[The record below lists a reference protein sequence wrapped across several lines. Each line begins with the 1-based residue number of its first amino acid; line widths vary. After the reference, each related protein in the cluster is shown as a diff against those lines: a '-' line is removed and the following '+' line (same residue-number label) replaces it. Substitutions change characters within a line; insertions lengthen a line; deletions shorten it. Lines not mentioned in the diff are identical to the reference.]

1 MIASESANNAVPVA
15 ATIPLLAL
23 GIPGEA
29 LTAMMLSVFYVHNV
43 VPGPQLFQSH
53 MDFVMA
59 LYIALF
65 AINIIVFLFLL
76 STTNLLL
83 KVLQIPTRLLGVFIF
98 LLGFVGVYTLRNSIN
113 DCIIAAA
120 FGVLGVILRRLDQ
133 PIVPIILGM
142 VLGNIMEVKLRS
154 AMPRIDGPLDFV
166 NRPIA
171 AIIFAIIVFVIAR
184 QIRATYLNWRDGHQ
198 VTDDHLRRS

>member
-1 MIASESANNAVPVA
+1 M
-15 ATIPLLAL
+15 
-23 GIPGEA
+23 
-29 LTAMMLSVFYVHNV
+29 
-43 VPGPQLFQSH
+43 
-53 MDFVMA
+53 
-59 LYIALF
+59 
-65 AINIIVFLFLL
+65 
-76 STTNLLL
+76 

-154 AMPRIDGPLDFV
+154 AMPRIDGPLDFI

-184 QIRATYLNWRDGHQ
+184 QIRATYHSWRDGHQ
-198 VTDDHLRRS
+198 ADEGR

>member
-1 MIASESANNAVPVA
+1 MSS
-15 ATIPLLAL
+15 
-23 GIPGEA
+23 
-29 LTAMMLSVFYVHNV
+29 F
-43 VPGPQLFQSH
+43 
-53 MDFVMA
+53 
-59 LYIALF
+59 
-65 AINIIVFLFLL
+65 
-76 STTNLLL
+76 
-83 KVLQIPTRLLGVFIF
+83 F

-113 DCIIAAA
+113 DCIIAAG

-184 QIRATYLNWRDGHQ
+184 QIRTTYLNWRKVQDNEEGDGH
-198 VTDDHLRRS
+198 RI

>member
-1 MIASESANNAVPVA
+1 M
-15 ATIPLLAL
+15 
-23 GIPGEA
+23 
-29 LTAMMLSVFYVHNV
+29 
-43 VPGPQLFQSH
+43 
-53 MDFVMA
+53 
-59 LYIALF
+59 
-65 AINIIVFLFLL
+65 

-154 AMPRIDGPLDFV
+154 AMPRIDGPLDFI

-184 QIRATYLNWRDGHQ
+184 QIRATYHSWRDGHQ
-198 VTDDHLRRS
+198 ADEGR